1 LPNLSAGIYKCC
13 WIRLVIHVFT
23 QSVVLTV
30 DGISI
35 VGHIYLPDK
44 SVVHPAVCLCH
55 GVPSGNPPDPDD
67 GGYPAL
73 AERICRKDYGVFY
86 FNFRGTGDSG
96 GNFDLLGW
104 TRDLQAVVDYLY
116 SLRNIDSSRLY
127 LVGFS
132 GGAATSVYVASKDRR
147 VSGVA
152 ACACPAH
159 FNLLMDRDTPQ
170 ATIDRYRSIGIIRDD
185 DFPETTESW
194 FDNLKLVQ
202 PIDHVAGIAP
212 RSLLLVH
219 GNLDETVPI
228 AHAHELF
235 AKAGEPKQL
244 IVLEAAGHR
253 LRQEEKVVVTIL
265 DWLESLRRKA

>member
-1 LPNLSAGIYKCC
+1 M
-13 WIRLVIHVFT
+13 FT
-23 QSVVLTV
+23 QTVDLTV

-35 VGHIYLPDK
+35 VGQIYLPDE
-44 SVVHPAVCLCH
+44 SAAYPAVCLCH
-55 GVPSGNPPDPDD
+55 GVPSGNPPDPAD
-67 GGYPAL
+67 GGYPTL
-73 AERICRKDYGVFY
+73 AERICRKNYAVFY

-116 SLRNIDSSRLY
+116 DLKNIDSSRIF

-132 GGAATSVYVASKDRR
+132 GGAATSVYVASKDSR
-147 VSGVA
+147 VSGIA

-159 FNLLMDRDTPQ
+159 FGLLMGRDTPQ

-194 FDNLKLVQ
+194 FDNLRKVQ

-212 RSLLLVH
+212 RPLLLVH
-219 GNLDETVPI
+219 GKLDETVPVS
-228 AHAHELF
+228 HAHELF
-235 AKAGEPKQL
+235 ARAGEPKHL
-244 IVLEAAGHR
+244 VVLETAGHR
-253 LRQEEKVVVTIL
+253 LRQEEKAVVTVL
-265 DWLESLRRKA
+265 DWLDSLCLKI

>member
-1 LPNLSAGIYKCC
+1 M
-13 WIRLVIHVFT
+13 FT
-23 QSVVLTV
+23 ESVVLSV
-30 DGISI
+30 DGITV
-35 VGHIYLPDK
+35 VGQIYLPDTCA
-44 SVVHPAVCLCH
+44 VYPVVCLCH
-55 GVPSGNPPDPDD
+55 GVPSGKPPDPDD

-73 AERICRKDYGVFY
+73 AERICRKKYGVFY

-96 GNFDLLGW
+96 GDFDLLGW
-104 TRDLQAVVDYLY
+104 TRDLQTAIDYLY
-116 SLRNIDSSRLY
+116 DLKNIDSSRLF

-132 GGAATSVYVASKDRR
+132 GGAATSVYVASRDKR

-159 FNLLMDRDTPQ
+159 FGLLMERDTPQ

-185 DFPETTESW
+185 AFPKTVESW
-194 FDNLKLVQ
+194 FDNLRLVQ
-202 PIDHVAGIAP
+202 PIDHVAGISP

-228 AHAHELF
+228 SHAYELH

-244 IVLEAAGHR
+244 VVLEAAGHR
-253 LRQEEKVVVTIL
+253 LRQEERAIVAVL
-265 DWLESLRRKA
+265 DWLDLLC